1 MASRRRAD
9 ELIATGRITVND
21 QRITA
26 PGTLAVWGKDRILL
40 DGAEIPGPSRR
51 IYLMLNK
58 PFGYISALSD
68 PQGRPVVTDLV
79 QEVGE
84 RVYPVGRLD
93 FDTLGL
99 LLLTNDGEWAHRM
112 MHPRHHIPRTYKV
125 SVEGAIE
132 DSALER
138 LRKGLLL
145 EDGFSGKTRVTLLK
159 REPDRSLLRI
169 TIHMGRSRIVRR
181 MMDEAGY
188 RVVQLIRIAFGPLV
202 LGDLKVGSYRYLSN
216 PEARNAVQPIHRGM
230 RLRHS

>member
-1 MASRRRAD
+1 LASRRRAD
-9 ELIATGRITVND
+9 ELIAAGRITVND

-26 PGTLAVWGKDRILL
+26 PGTLAVWGRDRILL
-40 DGAEIPGPSRR
+40 DGGEIPGPSHR

-68 PQGRPVVTDLV
+68 PQGRAVVTDLV
-79 QEVGE
+79 QDVGE

-99 LLLTNDGEWAHRM
+99 LLLTNDGAWAHRM

-125 SVEGAIE
+125 SVEGSIE
-132 DSALER
+132 DSSLER
-138 LRKGLLL
+138 LRRGLFL
-145 EDGFSGKTRVTLLK
+145 EDGFSGKARVTLLK
-159 REPDRSLLRI
+159 REPERSILRI

-181 MMDEAGY
+181 MVDALGY

-202 LGDLKVGSYRYLSN
+202 LGDLKVGSYRHLSDS
-216 PEARNAVQPIHRGM
+216 EVRNAVRPIHREQ
-230 RLRHS
+230 RSRRS